1 MAEKQKKSIFSN
13 YTINAIFIILI
24 GVLMIALSFG
34 IGGEGIVDVLKM
46 IDIMDIILVIFIVL
60 LWQFVIG
67 LILVVL
73 TRISHPKYKVIDGYI
88 NVLVA
93 ALFHGITPSAS
104 GGQIAQFYVFKKQ
117 KVDTGDAGSILW
129 IEFIIYQ
136 ITLTFISAF
145 FIIIRFNDFYSN
157 YSSLFLFV
165 ILGFIINGSVI
176 AFLIALAKF
185 KKLHDWI
192 KNKGVYI
199 GVKLHVVKDPEK
211 AIQNIEVQLER
222 FRNEVGNFKDH
233 KGKIVLAFFMNIL
246 RLLIYYSVPFFV
258 FVAMGQDVD
267 LGILIDCIAM
277 GSFVAITS
285 SMIPIPGASGGTE
298 MIFVLM
304 FGNLFGQ
311 TVASAGMLLWRFVTY
326 YLVMAIGAVL
336 FLYIKLKKVKE

>member
-1 MAEKQKKSIFSN
+1 MAEKTKKSIFGN
-13 YTINAIFIILI
+13 YGINAIFIILI

-34 IGGEGIVDVLKM
+34 LGGEGIVDVLKM
-46 IDIMDIILVIFIVL
+46 VDIADVILVILIVL

-73 TRISHPKYKVIDGYI
+73 TRISHPKYRIIDGFI

-104 GGQIAQFYVFKKQ
+104 GGQIVQFYVFKKQ
-117 KVDTGDAGSILW
+117 RVDTGDAGSILW

-136 ITLTFISAF
+136 IALTVLSAF
-145 FIIIRFNDFYSN
+145 FIIMRFNDFYSN

-176 AFLIALAKF
+176 VFLIALAKF

-192 KNKGVYI
+192 KNRGVYI
-199 GVKLHVVKDPEK
+199 GVKLHIVKDPERT
-211 AIQNIEVQLER
+211 IENIEIQLER
-222 FRNEVGNFKDH
+222 FRNEVGHFKDH
-233 KGKIVLAFFMNIL
+233 KGRIALVFFMNIV

-258 FVAMGQDVD
+258 FMAMGQKVD
-267 LGILIDCIAM
+267 AGLLVDCIAM

-311 TVASAGMLLWRFVTY
+311 TVAGAAMLLWRFATY

-336 FLYIKLKKVKE
+336 FLYVKLKKVRE